1 MNESLVVLFLEF
13 LFDVGIIGGF
23 QGFLDFFFIFF
34 ENFDAAFVAIHI
46 ATAASKVV
54 ELVIDIVVTRDERV
68 LLEFDSVNTL
78 ENIDIGD
85 KRHLNTNEIGQMEQ
99 VAVILFYPV
108 KFCLDFLDFFV
119 KRGVLISHVY
129 EFC

>member
-34 ENFDAAFVAIHI
+34 ENFDAAFVAIHV
-46 ATAASKVV
+46 ATMKVIK
-54 ELVIDIVVTRDERV
+54 LVLDIVVTRDERI

-78 ENIDIGD
+78 ENIDVGD
-85 KRHLNTNEIGQMEQ
+85 KRHLDTNEIRQMEQ
-99 VAVILFYPV
+99 VAVVLFHPV
-108 KFCLDFLDFFV
+108 KFGLDFLYFFV
-119 KRGVLISHVY
+119 KRGVLVGHVDK
-129 EFC
+129 FC